1 MTENKMK
8 QVAEN
13 LGVKMGR
20 EFIFGTDALKF
31 RGKITKRGLVICTK
45 DGQFL
50 SDYWLDSLIKG
61 TRARVY
67 GK

>member
-1 MTENKMK
+1 MVDNKME

-20 EFIFGTDALKF
+20 EFIFGTECQRF
-31 RGKITKRGLVICTK
+31 RGKLTKMGLVICTE

-50 SDYWLDSLIKG
+50 SDYWLDRLTKG
-61 TRARVY
+61 TRTRIY
-67 GK
+67 EK

>member
-1 MTENKMK
+1 MAENKME
-8 QVAEN
+8 QVAKN
-13 LGVKMGR
+13 LGVKIGR
-20 EFIFGTDALKF
+20 EFIFGTESQRF
-31 RGKITKRGLVICTK
+31 RGKLTKRGLVICTK

-61 TRARVY
+61 TRTRIY